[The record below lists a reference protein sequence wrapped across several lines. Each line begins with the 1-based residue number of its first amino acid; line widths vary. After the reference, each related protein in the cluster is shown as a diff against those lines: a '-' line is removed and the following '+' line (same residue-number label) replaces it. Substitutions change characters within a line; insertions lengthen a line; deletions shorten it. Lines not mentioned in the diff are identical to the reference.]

1 MKPENQ
7 ALVNVVL
14 AVAIVTGFA
23 GAYFL
28 LSPSAPP
35 STLPILEGTDFTRTE
50 AVNWTAHLTV
60 GPSGGTL
67 VGAWTAYNGT
77 GYITL
82 DVVNGTGSK
91 PPNRYLC
98 PLVLFAWREQN
109 GTVDLALP
117 PGPYTIFWTA
127 GFCSSAASIVVTQT
141 IQIEPA

>member
-1 MKPENQ
+1 MRPEDQ
-7 ALVNVVL
+7 ALVNLVL

-23 GAYFL
+23 AAYFL
-28 LSPSAPP
+28 LAPSAPP
-35 STLPILEGTDFTRTE
+35 STLPILAGTDFTATE

-77 GYITL
+77 GSITL
-82 DVVNGTGSK
+82 DVVNGTASK
-91 PPNRYLC
+91 PPNRYVC
-98 PLVLFAWREQN
+98 PLIVFRWPEQN

-117 PGPYTIFWTA
+117 SGPYTIFWTA